1 MKASTKKASTKV
13 AKPKAE
19 PKPADSSFKAGETVE
34 KQLFFMGKITEKVK
48 QKIHSISKG
57 VIYLCDPNEGY
68 KETGITYNLKGEEIE
83 KFFAPHS
90 ISKIVKVKK

>member
-57 VIYLCDPNEGY
+57 VIYLCDPSEGY

-83 KFFAPHS
+83 QFFAPHS

>member
-1 MKASTKKASTKV
+1 MKTAPKKASTKV
-13 AKPKAE
+13 AKPKSKE
-19 PKPADSSFKAGETVE
+19 TNESTFKKGETVE
-34 KQLFFMGKITEKVK
+34 KQLFFMGKITEKFK

-68 KETGITYNLKGEEIE
+68 KETGITYNLKGEENE

-90 ISKIVKVKK
+90 ISKIVKLKK